1 MSAKLLAATAL
12 VSGALLLHGG
22 AAYAA
27 PFMNATLSLDRDVQL
42 VRSGGGGAAA
52 AEAEEEEEG
61 AMSVAAEEGAA
72 PMSVEAAAAVEQL
85 TLGAAAASA
94 AVPMAV
100 ESRPAATCRPDISQ
114 AVA

>member
-1 MSAKLLAATAL
+1 
-12 VSGALLLHGG
+12 
-22 AAYAA
+22 
-27 PFMNATLSLDRDVQL
+27 
-42 VRSGGGGAAA
+42 
-52 AEAEEEEEG
+52 
-61 AMSVAAEEGAA
+61 MSVAAEEGAA
-72 PMSVEAAAAVEQL
+72 PMSVEAAAVERL